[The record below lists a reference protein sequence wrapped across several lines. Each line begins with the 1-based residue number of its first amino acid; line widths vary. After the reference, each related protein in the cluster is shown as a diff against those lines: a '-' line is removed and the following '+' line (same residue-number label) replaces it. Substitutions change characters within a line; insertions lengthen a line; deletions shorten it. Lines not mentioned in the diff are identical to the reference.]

1 MPDLNKPYRGWK
13 LSYFEGGV
21 HLPYIVSYPKGIA
34 AGQTYDGRVS
44 SLDIFATVGNLAGA
58 TLPTDRK
65 IDGTNILPFL
75 SGKQEG
81 EPDRPLFCKSAGYS
95 FVIKNGWKLQ
105 VDELQNKKWLF
116 DLNNDPT
123 EQNNLVAT
131 ATEKLAELSKL
142 RTELLI
148 EQPEPIWKGA
158 LSMPIPM
165 DKHLKQGFTKEDDYA
180 YWTN

>member
-21 HLPYIVSYPKGIA
+21 HLPYIVSYPKGIE

-75 SGKQEG
+75 SGEQEG
-81 EPDRPLFCKSAGYS
+81 DEAPVVPGTASTSSVNSSEPCNIGEGKIGH
-95 FVIKNGWKLQ
+95 
-105 VDELQNKKWLF
+105 
-116 DLNNDPT
+116 
-123 EQNNLVAT
+123 
-131 ATEKLAELSKL
+131 
-142 RTELLI
+142 
-148 EQPEPIWKGA
+148 A
-158 LSMPIPM
+158 LCS
-165 DKHLKQGFTKEDDYA
+165 Y
-180 YWTN
+180 